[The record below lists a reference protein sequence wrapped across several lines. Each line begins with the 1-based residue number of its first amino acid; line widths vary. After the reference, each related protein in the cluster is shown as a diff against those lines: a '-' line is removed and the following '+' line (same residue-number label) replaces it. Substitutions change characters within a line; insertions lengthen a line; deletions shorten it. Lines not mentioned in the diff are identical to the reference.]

1 MASVA
6 QEFKMNI
13 GIIGCDIVGLGFA
26 LLCEQN
32 GHDILISD
40 QDENFIYNLNQKI
53 CLTNEPLIQSLL
65 LDSQR
70 LSGTTDNIEII
81 KNSDIIFTF
90 VETPPSVEDTYD
102 TTKVFDVI
110 TNYFAASS
118 LDILL
123 YDKKFVVC
131 STTNPGDVEQIQ
143 KRLGMYNIRVA
154 YNPPNVSYG
163 DIINGFKKSEVVII
177 GTEYDNL
184 NNDLSVIYNQ
194 IKESSVHIYSMSIKA
209 AEVTKIG
216 INGFLAT
223 KITYANMIGELM
235 NRMGIEKEINLV
247 LNSIGGDSRIGT
259 KYLNYGLGFGGP
271 SIPKS
276 NRALIK
282 YSKDLNLNISL
293 PSSIKNDNDQHIEF
307 LKNQYTQFNPDKSIP
322 FIFDNLGFK
331 KGVQTFDE
339 SQQMKL
345 CIGLLTEG
353 YTVYTYATS
362 DSIKKLSELSGS
374 YENRLKFLK
383 QGTNPQGYKINLQ

>member
-1 MASVA
+1 MASVV

-209 AEVTKIG
+209 AEVAKIG

-235 NRMGIEKEINLV
+235 SRMGIEKEINLV
-247 LNSIGGDSRIGT
+247 LNAIGGDSRIGT

-293 PSSIKNDNDQHIEF
+293 PSSVKNDNDQHIEF

-353 YTVYTYATS
+353 YIVYTYATS

>member
-1 MASVA
+1 
-6 QEFKMNI
+6 MNI

>member
-1 MASVA
+1 MASVV

-40 QDENFIYNLNQKI
+40 KDENFIYNLNQKI

-65 LDSQR
+65 LDSKN
-70 LSGTTDNIEII
+70 LSGTTDNIEIV

-90 VETPPSVEDTYD
+90 VDTPPSVEDTYD

-143 KRLGMYNIRVA
+143 KRLAMYSIKVA
-154 YNPPNVSYG
+154 YNPPNVSLG
-163 DIINGFKKSEVVII
+163 NVIDGFKKSDVVII
-177 GTEYDNL
+177 GTEYDDL
-184 NNDLSVIYNQ
+184 INDLSVIYNQ
-194 IKESSVHIYSMSIKA
+194 IKKSTVHIYSMSIKS

-223 KITYANMIGELM
+223 KISYANMIGELM

-247 LNSIGGDSRIGT
+247 LNAIGGDSRIGT

-271 SIPKS
+271 SIPKA

-282 YSKDLNLNISL
+282 YSKDLNLNTSI
-293 PSSIKNDNDQHIEF
+293 PSSVKEYNDHHIEF
-307 LKNQYTQFNPDKSIP
+307 LKQQYIQLNPDKSIP

-331 KGVQTFDE
+331 KGIQTFDE

-345 CIGLLTEG
+345 CVGLLTEG
-353 YTVYTYATS
+353 YLVYVYTPNDMLKQLS
-362 DSIKKLSELSGS
+362 QLSES
-374 YENRLKFLK
+374 YDNRLKFLK
-383 QGTNPQGYKINLQ
+383 QGITPQGYKINLQ

>member
-1 MASVA
+1 MVSVV

-209 AEVTKIG
+209 AEVAKIG

-247 LNSIGGDSRIGT
+247 LNAIGGDSRIGT

-293 PSSIKNDNDQHIEF
+293 PSSVKNDNDQHIEF

>member
-70 LSGTTDNIEII
+70 LSGTTDNIEIV

-90 VETPPSVEDTYD
+90 VDTPPSVEDTYD

-209 AEVTKIG
+209 AEVAKIG

-247 LNSIGGDSRIGT
+247 LNAIGGDSRIGT

-293 PSSIKNDNDQHIEF
+293 PSSVKNDNDQHIEF

>member
-247 LNSIGGDSRIGT
+247 LNAIGGDSRIGT

-353 YTVYTYATS
+353 YIVYTYATS

>member
-65 LDSQR
+65 LNSQR

-209 AEVTKIG
+209 AEVAKIG

-259 KYLNYGLGFGGP
+259 KYLKYGLGFGGP

-293 PSSIKNDNDQHIEF
+293 PSSVKNDNDQHIEF

>member
-13 GIIGCDIVGLGFA
+13 GIIGCDIVGLCFA
-26 LLCEQN
+26 LICDQI

-65 LDSQR
+65 LNSQR

-209 AEVTKIG
+209 AEVAKIG

-247 LNSIGGDSRIGT
+247 LNAIGGDSRIGT

-293 PSSIKNDNDQHIEF
+293 PLSIKNDNDQHIEF

-331 KGVQTFDE
+331 KGVQTFNE

-353 YTVYTYATS
+353 YIVYTYATS

>member
-209 AEVTKIG
+209 AEVAKIG

-247 LNSIGGDSRIGT
+247 LNAIGGDSRIGT

-293 PSSIKNDNDQHIEF
+293 PSSVKNDNDQHIEF

-353 YTVYTYATS
+353 YIVYTYATS

>member
-235 NRMGIEKEINLV
+235 SRMGIEKEINLV
-247 LNSIGGDSRIGT
+247 LNAIGGDSRIGT

-353 YTVYTYATS
+353 YIVYTYATS

>member
-1 MASVA
+1 MVSVA

-65 LDSQR
+65 LNSQR

-209 AEVTKIG
+209 AEVAKIG

-247 LNSIGGDSRIGT
+247 LNAIGGDSRIGT

-293 PSSIKNDNDQHIEF
+293 PSSVKNDNDQHIEF

-331 KGVQTFDE
+331 KGVKTFDE

-353 YTVYTYATS
+353 YIVYTYATS

>member
-1 MASVA
+1 MASVV

-209 AEVTKIG
+209 AEVAKIG

-235 NRMGIEKEINLV
+235 SRMGIEKEINLV
-247 LNSIGGDSRIGT
+247 LNAIGGDSRIGT

>member
-247 LNSIGGDSRIGT
+247 LNAIGGDSRIGT

-331 KGVQTFDE
+331 KGIQTFDE

>member
-209 AEVTKIG
+209 AEVAKIG

-247 LNSIGGDSRIGT
+247 LNAIGGDSRIGT

-353 YTVYTYATS
+353 YIVYTYATS

>member
-1 MASVA
+1 
-6 QEFKMNI
+6 MNI

-209 AEVTKIG
+209 AEVAKIG

-235 NRMGIEKEINLV
+235 SRMGIEKEINLV
-247 LNSIGGDSRIGT
+247 LNAIGGDSRIGT

-353 YTVYTYATS
+353 YIVYTYATS

>member
-1 MASVA
+1 MVSVV

-40 QDENFIYNLNQKI
+40 KDENFIYNLNQKI

-65 LDSQR
+65 LDSKN
-70 LSGTTDNIEII
+70 LSGTTDNIEIV

-90 VETPPSVEDTYD
+90 VDTPPSVEDTYD

-209 AEVTKIG
+209 AEVAKIG

-247 LNSIGGDSRIGT
+247 LNAIGGDSRIGT

-293 PSSIKNDNDQHIEF
+293 PSSVKNDNDQHIEF

>member
-1 MASVA
+1 
-6 QEFKMNI
+6 MNI

-209 AEVTKIG
+209 AEVAKIG

-235 NRMGIEKEINLV
+235 SRMGIEKEINLV
-247 LNSIGGDSRIGT
+247 LNAIGGDSRIGT

-293 PSSIKNDNDQHIEF
+293 PSSVKNDNDQHIEF

>member
-1 MASVA
+1 MALVA

-209 AEVTKIG
+209 AEVAKIG

-247 LNSIGGDSRIGT
+247 LNAIGGDSRIGT

-293 PSSIKNDNDQHIEF
+293 PSSVKNDNDQHIEF

-353 YTVYTYATS
+353 YIVYTYATS

>member
-1 MASVA
+1 
-6 QEFKMNI
+6 MNI

-32 GHDILISD
+32 GHNILISD

-209 AEVTKIG
+209 AEVAKIG

-247 LNSIGGDSRIGT
+247 LNAIGGDSRIGT

-282 YSKDLNLNISL
+282 YSKDLNLNTSL
-293 PSSIKNDNDQHIEF
+293 PSSVKNDNDLQIEF
-307 LKNQYTQFNPDKSIP
+307 LKNQYAQFNPDKSIP

-353 YTVYTYATS
+353 YIVYTYATS

>member
-1 MASVA
+1 MVSVV

-40 QDENFIYNLNQKI
+40 KDENFIYNLNQKI

-209 AEVTKIG
+209 AEVAKIG

-247 LNSIGGDSRIGT
+247 LNAIGGDSRIGT

-293 PSSIKNDNDQHIEF
+293 PSSVKNDNDQHIEF

>member
-1 MASVA
+1 
-6 QEFKMNI
+6 MNI

-65 LDSQR
+65 LNSQR

-235 NRMGIEKEINLV
+235 SRMGIEKEINLV
-247 LNSIGGDSRIGT
+247 LNAIGGDSRIGT

-293 PSSIKNDNDQHIEF
+293 PSSVKNDNDQHIEF

-353 YTVYTYATS
+353 YIVYTYATS

>member
-235 NRMGIEKEINLV
+235 SRMGIEKEINLV
-247 LNSIGGDSRIGT
+247 LNAIGGDSRIGT

-293 PSSIKNDNDQHIEF
+293 PSSVKNDNDQHIEF

>member
-1 MASVA
+1 
-6 QEFKMNI
+6 MNI

-209 AEVTKIG
+209 AEVAKIG

-247 LNSIGGDSRIGT
+247 LNAIGGDSRIGT

-293 PSSIKNDNDQHIEF
+293 PSSVKNDNDQHIEF

-353 YTVYTYATS
+353 YIVYTYATS

>member
-1 MASVA
+1 
-6 QEFKMNI
+6 
-13 GIIGCDIVGLGFA
+13 
-26 LLCEQN
+26 
-32 GHDILISD
+32 
-40 QDENFIYNLNQKI
+40 
-53 CLTNEPLIQSLL
+53 
-65 LDSQR
+65 
-70 LSGTTDNIEII
+70 
-81 KNSDIIFTF
+81 
-90 VETPPSVEDTYD
+90 
-102 TTKVFDVI
+102 
-110 TNYFAASS
+110 
-118 LDILL
+118 
-123 YDKKFVVC
+123 
-131 STTNPGDVEQIQ
+131 
-143 KRLGMYNIRVA
+143 MYNIRVA

-209 AEVTKIG
+209 AEVAKIG

-247 LNSIGGDSRIGT
+247 LNAIGGDSRIGT

-293 PSSIKNDNDQHIEF
+293 PSSVKNDNDQHIEF

>member
-1 MASVA
+1 MDSAA
-6 QEFKMNI
+6 QEFNMDI

-32 GHDILISD
+32 GHNILISD
-40 QDENFIYNLNQKI
+40 QNENFIYNLNQKI

-81 KNSDIIFTF
+81 KKSDIIFTF

-163 DIINGFKKSEVVII
+163 DIINGLKKSEVVII

-194 IKESSVHIYSMSIKA
+194 IKESSVHIYAMSIKA

-235 NRMGIEKEINLV
+235 SRMGIEKEINLV
-247 LNSIGGDSRIGT
+247 LNAIGGDSRIGT
-259 KYLNYGLGFGGP
+259 KYLKYGLGFGGP

-282 YSKDLNLNISL
+282 YSKDLKLNTSL
-293 PSSIKNDNDQHIEF
+293 PSSVKNDNDQHIEF

-331 KGVQTFDE
+331 KGIQTFDE
-339 SQQMKL
+339 SQHMKL
-345 CIGLLTEG
+345 CIGILNEG
-353 YTVYTYATS
+353 YTVYTYATT

-383 QGTNPQGYKINLQ
+383 PGTIPQGYKINLQ

>member
-209 AEVTKIG
+209 AEVAKIG

-247 LNSIGGDSRIGT
+247 LNAIGGDSRIGT

-293 PSSIKNDNDQHIEF
+293 PSSVKNDNDQHIEF

>member
-1 MASVA
+1 
-6 QEFKMNI
+6 MNI

-235 NRMGIEKEINLV
+235 SRMGIEKEINLV
-247 LNSIGGDSRIGT
+247 LNAIGGDSRIGT

-293 PSSIKNDNDQHIEF
+293 PSSVKNDNDQHIEF

>member
-40 QDENFIYNLNQKI
+40 QDENLIYNLNQKI

-118 LDILL
+118 LAILL

-209 AEVTKIG
+209 AEVAKIG

-247 LNSIGGDSRIGT
+247 LNAIGGDSRIGT

-293 PSSIKNDNDQHIEF
+293 PSSVKNDNDQHIEF

-353 YTVYTYATS
+353 YIVYTYATS

>member
-1 MASVA
+1 
-6 QEFKMNI
+6 MNI

-209 AEVTKIG
+209 AEVAKIG

-247 LNSIGGDSRIGT
+247 LNAIGGDSRIGT

-293 PSSIKNDNDQHIEF
+293 PSSVKNDNDQHIEF

>member
-1 MASVA
+1 M
-6 QEFKMNI
+6 KI

-209 AEVTKIG
+209 AEVAKIG

-247 LNSIGGDSRIGT
+247 LNAIGGDSRIGT

-293 PSSIKNDNDQHIEF
+293 PSSVKNDNDQHIEF

>member
-163 DIINGFKKSEVVII
+163 DIINGFKKSEVVKKNRPII
-177 GTEYDNL
+177 
-184 NNDLSVIYNQ
+184 
-194 IKESSVHIYSMSIKA
+194 K
-209 AEVTKIG
+209 
-216 INGFLAT
+216 
-223 KITYANMIGELM
+223 
-235 NRMGIEKEINLV
+235 
-247 LNSIGGDSRIGT
+247 
-259 KYLNYGLGFGGP
+259 
-271 SIPKS
+271 
-276 NRALIK
+276 
-282 YSKDLNLNISL
+282 
-293 PSSIKNDNDQHIEF
+293 
-307 LKNQYTQFNPDKSIP
+307 
-322 FIFDNLGFK
+322 
-331 KGVQTFDE
+331 
-339 SQQMKL
+339 
-345 CIGLLTEG
+345 
-353 YTVYTYATS
+353 
-362 DSIKKLSELSGS
+362 
-374 YENRLKFLK
+374 
-383 QGTNPQGYKINLQ
+383 

>member
-209 AEVTKIG
+209 AEVAKIG

-293 PSSIKNDNDQHIEF
+293 PSSVKNDNDQHIEF

>member
-184 NNDLSVIYNQ
+184 NNDLSLIYNQ

-209 AEVTKIG
+209 AEVAKIG

-247 LNSIGGDSRIGT
+247 LNAIGGDSRIGT

-293 PSSIKNDNDQHIEF
+293 PSSVKNDNDQHIEF

-353 YTVYTYATS
+353 YIVYTYATS

>member
-1 MASVA
+1 
-6 QEFKMNI
+6 MNI

-247 LNSIGGDSRIGT
+247 LNAIGGDSRIGT

-353 YTVYTYATS
+353 YIVYTYATS

>member
-118 LDILL
+118 SDILL

-247 LNSIGGDSRIGT
+247 LNAIGGDSRIGT

-353 YTVYTYATS
+353 YIVYTYATS

>member
-209 AEVTKIG
+209 AEVAKIG

-235 NRMGIEKEINLV
+235 SRMGIEKEINLV
-247 LNSIGGDSRIGT
+247 LNAIGGDSRIGT

-293 PSSIKNDNDQHIEF
+293 PSSVKNDNDQHIEF

>member
-1 MASVA
+1 
-6 QEFKMNI
+6 
-13 GIIGCDIVGLGFA
+13 
-26 LLCEQN
+26 
-32 GHDILISD
+32 
-40 QDENFIYNLNQKI
+40 
-53 CLTNEPLIQSLL
+53 
-65 LDSQR
+65 
-70 LSGTTDNIEII
+70 
-81 KNSDIIFTF
+81 
-90 VETPPSVEDTYD
+90 
-102 TTKVFDVI
+102 
-110 TNYFAASS
+110 
-118 LDILL
+118 
-123 YDKKFVVC
+123 
-131 STTNPGDVEQIQ
+131 
-143 KRLGMYNIRVA
+143 
-154 YNPPNVSYG
+154 
-163 DIINGFKKSEVVII
+163 
-177 GTEYDNL
+177 
-184 NNDLSVIYNQ
+184 
-194 IKESSVHIYSMSIKA
+194 MSIKA

-235 NRMGIEKEINLV
+235 SRMGIEKEINLV
-247 LNSIGGDSRIGT
+247 LNAIGGDSRIGT

-293 PSSIKNDNDQHIEF
+293 PSSVKNDNDQHIEF